1 MKKLYI
7 LIFILLAIQAQAE
20 VFTVNNQMNTDT
32 EKKIYNTLKGAH
44 DAASSGD
51 TIYIEGSSL
60 QYESSSVTISKKLYL
75 VGPGYFPGENPSV
88 QVNKNQ
94 AEIYGLEISQ
104 GAAGL
109 KVEGL
114 SFSYSI
120 DINAN
125 NVTFTHC
132 KLQVDLLENISNL
145 TITKCYLESLT
156 YQYSYKVQN
165 LLIANNIV
173 VGNFSIRDGSSG
185 LIINNTFDPKQSYNN
200 FIIPAGL
207 TLKNNILIK
216 DNNAH
221 VNIPNL
227 PSAEISYNLSTSDVF
242 GTENHNLANKDEN
255 NIFLGSDNNSTDG
268 QYQLKEN
275 SPAKNAG
282 EDGVD
287 LGAFGGPD
295 PYVLSGVPSIPV
307 IYQLNVSGFSN
318 DEDKLPVSIKAK
330 SR

>member
-1 MKKLYI
+1 M
-7 LIFILLAIQAQAE
+7 F
-20 VFTVNNQMNTDT
+20 
-32 EKKIYNTLKGAH
+32 
-44 DAASSGD
+44 
-51 TIYIEGSSL
+51 
-60 QYESSSVTISKKLYL
+60 
-75 VGPGYFPGENPSV
+75 
-88 QVNKNQ
+88 
-94 AEIYGLEISQ
+94 
-104 GAAGL
+104 
-109 KVEGL
+109 
-114 SFSYSI
+114 
-120 DINAN
+120 
-125 NVTFTHC
+125 
-132 KLQVDLLENISNL
+132 
-145 TITKCYLESLT
+145 
-156 YQYSYKVQN
+156 
-165 LLIANNIV
+165 
-173 VGNFSIRDGSSG
+173 
-185 LIINNTFDPKQSYNN
+185 
-200 FIIPAGL
+200 
-207 TLKNNILIK
+207 
-216 DNNAH
+216 
-221 VNIPNL
+221 IPNL